1 MNIPYRTRLKLQRS
15 GTVALFVLMVLLL
28 VWFCWILW
36 LERYVIYTREGAVI
50 DFTTSSQS
58 LHGVEAKPQKNS
70 TGISIYYNE
79 GEYAI
84 STSTDLEQLN
94 GYYVTISDMVDDFE
108 AVKAQL
114 TALPTGTSI
123 MIDVKNKYGTF
134 YYPSEVSY
142 AQSEA
147 VNVDK
152 LADMVAELK
161 MRGMYMIAR
170 VPAFCDYLFGLN
182 NTTSGLPIGSG
193 KYRGAL
199 WMDSSGYYWLKPSD
213 AGTLNYLTAVI
224 LELKALGF
232 DEVVLSEFWMPSS
245 TDYAYNGDPVGDVVS
260 AATSLVN
267 SLSTDFFTVSFLVN
281 DSKFALPEGRCR
293 MYLENITPS
302 NVSLTAAQA
311 IISEADI
318 RLVFLADTNDT
329 RYDAYGALRPLSASD
344 VLNQ

>member
-1 MNIPYRTRLKLQRS
+1 MNIPYRTRLKLQRA

-50 DFTTSSQS
+50 DFSVSSQS
-58 LHGVEAKPQKNS
+58 LSGVEANPQKNS

-94 GYYVTISDMVDDFE
+94 GYYVTISDLVEDFE
-108 AVKAQL
+108 AVKTQL
-114 TALPTGTSI
+114 TSLPTGTSI
-123 MIDVKNKYGTF
+123 MMEVKNKYGTF

-152 LADMVAELK
+152 LAELVEELK

-170 VPAFCDYLFGLN
+170 IPAFCDYLYGVN

-199 WMDSSGYYWLKPSD
+199 WMDPGGYYWLKPTD

-224 LELKALGF
+224 LELK
-232 DEVVLSEFWMPSS
+232 MP
-245 TDYAYNGDPVGDVVS
+245 T
-260 AATSLVN
+260 
-267 SLSTDFFTVSFLVN
+267 TV
-281 DSKFALPEGRCR
+281 
-293 MYLENITPS
+293 
-302 NVSLTAAQA
+302 
-311 IISEADI
+311 I
-318 RLVFLADTNDT
+318 RLGTWF
-329 RYDAYGALRPLSASD
+329 PLLPA
-344 VLNQ
+344 